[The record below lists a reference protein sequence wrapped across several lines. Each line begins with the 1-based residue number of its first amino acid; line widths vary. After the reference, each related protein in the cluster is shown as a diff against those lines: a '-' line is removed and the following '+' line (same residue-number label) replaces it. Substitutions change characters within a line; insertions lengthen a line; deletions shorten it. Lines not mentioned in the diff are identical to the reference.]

1 VKVVAGEL
9 TGMEGRVVRIDEEGM
24 VHVKARDLEGV
35 TEALEIEPRDL
46 VKHFNV
52 RALCLDTSP
61 CITGLNSKD
70 VQSATRHG
78 CSLQVVA
85 RAALEVSLATV

>member
-1 VKVVAGEL
+1 MKVVAGEL

-24 VHVKARDLEGV
+24 VHVRAKDLEGV

-52 RALCLDTSP
+52 RT
-61 CITGLNSKD
+61 
-70 VQSATRHG
+70 
-78 CSLQVVA
+78 CSQ
-85 RAALEVSLATV
+85 RTAALKPARTFGWPGAMHRACE

>member
-1 VKVVAGEL
+1 MKVVAGEL

-24 VHVKARDLEGV
+24 VHVRAKDLEGV

-52 RALCLDTSP
+52 RT
-61 CITGLNSKD
+61 
-70 VQSATRHG
+70 
-78 CSLQVVA
+78 CSLRTAGLKSA
-85 RAALEVSLATV
+85 RTFSWPGAMHRACE